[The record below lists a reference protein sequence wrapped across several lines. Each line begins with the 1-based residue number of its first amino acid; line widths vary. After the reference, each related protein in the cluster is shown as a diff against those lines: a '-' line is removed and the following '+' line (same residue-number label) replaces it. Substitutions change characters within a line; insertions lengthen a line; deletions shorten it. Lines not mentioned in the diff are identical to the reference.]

1 MKVCTPINTKQV
13 VDGWWFGADLTYFN
27 HGYVI
32 DLGYSRSKFKENL
45 LQGYSQSGIDSWSLT
60 ANKQWFGGNLSTM
73 ITWFL
78 PTDFCLSKKL
88 STKIAA
94 DYYHEQTVQ
103 SLKPYRNAII
113 VNLQYRF
120 NTGSNKQS
128 HKRSMIETEECI
140 SGGLDL

>member
-1 MKVCTPINTKQV
+1 MRFHFVKQLDAMQCGV
-13 VDGWWFGADLTYFN
+13 ACLAMICKYYN
-27 HGYVI
+27 HAYNI
-32 DLGYSRSKFKENL
+32 E
-45 LQGYSQSGIDSWSLT
+45 T
-60 ANKQWFGGNLSTM
+60 LSE
-73 ITWFL
+73 I
-78 PTDFCLSKKL
+78 CKKL

-128 HKRSMIETEECI
+128 HKRSMIETEERI